1 MGQLVLVVDDVS
13 TVRTLVRGLLEMR
26 GYAVL
31 AAENGQEAIDILQRE
46 SGAVDLL
53 LTDIVMPRMDGIA
66 LCERV
71 AAQWPQLPVLVM
83 SGDFSPPPPLPVYV
97 QFLKKPFS
105 PETLFLRVAQSLRPL
120 ATAVASSW
128 VAG

>member
-1 MGQLVLVVDDVS
+1 MSQAVLVVDDVS
-13 TVRTLVRGLLEMR
+13 TVRTLVRRLLEMR
-26 GYAVL
+26 GYRVST
-31 AAENGQEAIDILQRE
+31 AENGQQALEVLEREA
-46 SGAVDLL
+46 GAIDLL

-83 SGDFSPPPPLPVYV
+83 SGDFSPAPPLPIQA
-97 QFLKKPFS
+97 QFLQKPFS

-120 ATAVASSW
+120 VSA
-128 VAG
+128 AGSPSTR